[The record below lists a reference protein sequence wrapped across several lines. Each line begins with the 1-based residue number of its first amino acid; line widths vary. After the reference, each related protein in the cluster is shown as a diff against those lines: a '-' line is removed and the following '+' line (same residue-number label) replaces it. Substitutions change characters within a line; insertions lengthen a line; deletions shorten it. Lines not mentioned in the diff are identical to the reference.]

1 MPVLIRIAFRN
12 LLEHKAKSLI
22 IGVLLALGVVILIV
36 GNAFMDTAALGV
48 KDTFIGNYTGDVFV
62 AAKAKTPVSLF
73 GAQSFGGA
81 ETTQTLPYY
90 DKVMEKLRSEPGV
103 TGVTNQVTG
112 FAMASIEGAPEDLAA
127 SVATNPDGTPGFVLF
142 FGIDP
147 ATYYKEFTNAHPI
160 QGRLLQPGE
169 EGIVVSKATVDRL
182 KKSLGTEPKVGD
194 EILLTG
200 IGKSG
205 FKIRKVP
212 LVGVVEYKNESE
224 ATDFISYTDVNT
236 ARILMGLTLGN
247 DEDTPVS
254 DEQKSLLAASGDDLF
269 GGETVVTQGLSSKP
283 ASAPK
288 AAASAPRKAAVV
300 DTGAWYFAMARL
312 KNPAAAPAVIASLN
326 LWFTKEGIEAQA
338 ADWKAAAGPFAASID
353 VIRIVFNIAIII
365 VAIVAVIIMTNTLV
379 ISVIERTG
387 EIGTM
392 RALGAPKGFVR
403 KMFLVETLTI
413 ALVFGIIGTALAFGA
428 IGIINVAHIKATN
441 SFLKIL
447 FAGNVLHPSIN
458 AFSALWS
465 LVLVSIV
472 AIVAHLYPVS
482 LALKVQPVRAMQVE

>member
-22 IGVLLALGVVILIV
+22 IGVLLAIGVVILVV
-36 GNAFMDTAALGV
+36 GNAFMDTAAMGV

-62 AAKAKTPVSLF
+62 AAKAKTAVSLF
-73 GAQSFGGA
+73 GASSFGGA
-81 ETTQTLPYY
+81 ETTQTLPYF

-112 FAMASIEGAPEDLAA
+112 FAMASIKGAPEI
-127 SVATNPDGTPGFVLF
+127 ATDEPPGFVLF
-142 FGIDP
+142 FGIEPDS
-147 ATYYKEFTNAHPI
+147 YHKLFTNAHAVK
-160 QGRLLQPGE
+160 GRLLKPDE
-169 EGIVVSKATVDRL
+169 EGIVISQATLDRL
-182 KKSLGTEPKVGD
+182 KKSLGVEPKVGD
-194 EILLTG
+194 TLLLTG

-205 FKIRKVP
+205 FKIRSVP
-212 LVGVVEYKNESE
+212 LVGVVAYKSDSE

-247 DEDTPVS
+247 DEETPVS

-269 GGETVVTQGLSSKP
+269 GGETVVTQGQARMAKP
-283 ASAPK
+283 AAV
-288 AAASAPRKAAVV
+288 AAGPRKAAQA

-312 KNPAAAPAVIASLN
+312 KNPAKAPAVIKSLN
-326 LWFTKEGIEAQA
+326 AWFASEGIEAQA
-338 ADWKAAAGPFAASID
+338 ADWKTAAGPFAASID
-353 VIRIVFNIAIII
+353 VVRIVFNIAIII

-403 KMFLVETLTI
+403 RMFLFETLTI
-413 ALVFGIIGTALAFGA
+413 AVVFGLVGTLVAFGA
-428 IGIINVAHIKATN
+428 IGIINAAHITATN
-441 SFLKIL
+441 PFLKIL
-447 FAGNVLHPSIN
+447 FAGNVLHPSVN
-458 AFSALWS
+458 AFSVVWS
-465 LVLVSIV
+465 LLLVGIV
-472 AIVAHLYPVS
+472 AVVAHLYPVS